1 MAKLFAR
8 EKIVATESAKE
19 PVEEHEEN
27 LVEVEDA
34 AEDIETVSKATE
46 LSLER
51 LAVMETIRDSMSGKK
66 LCSDDYMASLE
77 NYKPIAAKLGIKCLP
92 EMSDFRNKY
101 AAESAHQYA
110 TEGFMEVIKS
120 FWEKIKEFFRT
131 FFKKVT
137 IFFKRILKANLD
149 LESYDKYCD
158 QLVAKL
164 VANKATCTDNTP
176 LTSKLPRYL
185 ANKGDAK
192 VDSAFILRVGYIKVG
207 NMIKMLDTLK
217 SSRDESILNP
227 AAVKMYEREFMAL
240 VEEFKD
246 GFTNVETSLARIKKI
261 KEMGVKLVTGNFKF
275 QITADRLPEDAFVA
289 MRERFSGAPHGGSSP
304 TVYSLCDTESDFNS
318 FPRNTNIFL
327 ATMENQPLWCR
338 GSIEDMSFVEDRV
351 PPVSDVHNL
360 SSLHKTYKNGIAKVD
375 VKTIAKSADEVG
387 AVTDHFL
394 HNLSKVMPV
403 LMEKV
408 SPSASSDRAPR
419 DLGGEM
425 VKYLRT
431 HRDVNVGIIDW
442 GPLETSVMTT
452 PPPGMD
458 GHDAIN
464 QTTTA
469 LNEITTGLSPTDDGN
484 TASHIATVNSLT
496 QEQKDIAWR
505 IFKEAVKGGP
515 GGVQLSDTENT
526 QLKEALTDLSKTLNQ
541 IFTQLQ
547 LIYKDIGTLFY
558 QQITEIRYAL
568 IKYIYDSAQRY
579 TY

>member
-8 EKIVATESAKE
+8 EKIVATESTKE

-27 LVEVEDA
+27 LVEVKDA
-34 AEDIETVSKATE
+34 AEDIETVTKATE
-46 LSLER
+46 MSLER

-92 EMSDFRNKY
+92 ETEDFRNKY

-120 FWEKIKEFFRT
+120 FWEKIKEFFRS

-164 VANKATCTDNTP
+164 VANKATCTDNSP
-176 LTSKLPRYL
+176 VGSKLPRYL
-185 ANKGDAK
+185 ANKGDSK
-192 VDSAFILRVGYIKVG
+192 VDSDFILRVGYTKVG

-217 SSRDESILNP
+217 SSREESILNP
-227 AAVKMYEREFMAL
+227 AAVKLYEREFMAL

-246 GFTNVETSLARIKKI
+246 GFTDVNVSLGRIKTI
-261 KEMGVKLVTGNFKF
+261 KERGVKMVTDNFKF
-275 QITADRLPEDAFVA
+275 QVSSNRLPEEAFTA
-289 MRERFSGAPHGGSSP
+289 MSERFSGAPHGAGDA
-304 TVYSLCDTESDFNS
+304 TVYSLCDTESDFNYL
-318 FPRNTNIFL
+318 PRNTNIFL
-327 ATMENQPLWCR
+327 ATMKGQPLWCR

-351 PPVSDVHNL
+351 PPIRDVNNL
-360 SSLHKTYKNGIAKVD
+360 SSLYKTYKNGIAKVD
-375 VKTIAKSADEVG
+375 VRVISKSADEVG
-387 AVTDHFL
+387 AVTDHFI

-403 LMEKV
+403 LMDKV
-408 SPSASSDRAPR
+408 SPSANSDRAPR

-425 VKYLRT
+425 VKYLRANKGAIK
-431 HRDVNVGIIDW
+431 DFLDW
-442 GPLETSVMTT
+442 SSLDSSITTS
-452 PPPGMD
+452 PPDGMD
-458 GHDAIN
+458 SHNAFRLVEE
-464 QTTTA
+464 A
-469 LNEITTGLSPTDDGN
+469 LSVITTEISSTSDKDMGP
-484 TASHIATVNSLT
+484 HIATVNSLT
-496 QEQKDIAWR
+496 QDQKDTIWS
-505 IFKEAVKGGP
+505 IFKAAVNGAVGEPSPEDKI
-515 GGVQLSDTENT
+515 L
-526 QLKEALTDLSKTLNQ
+526 LKEALTDLSKTLNQ

-568 IKYIYDSAQRY
+568 IKYIYDSAQRF

>member
-27 LVEVEDA
+27 LVEVKDA
-34 AEDIETVSKATE
+34 AEDIETVTKATE
-46 LSLER
+46 MSLER

-92 EMSDFRNKY
+92 EMDDFRNKY

-120 FWEKIKEFFRT
+120 FWEKIKEFFRS
-131 FFKKVT
+131 FFKKVA

-164 VANKATCTDNTP
+164 VANKATCTDNSP
-176 LTSKLPRYL
+176 VGSKLPRYL

-192 VDSAFILRVGYIKVG
+192 VDSDFILRVGYTKVG

-217 SSRDESILNP
+217 SSREESILNP
-227 AAVKMYEREFMAL
+227 AAVKLYEREFMAL

-246 GFTNVETSLARIKKI
+246 GFTDVDVSLGRIKTI
-261 KEMGVKLVTGNFKF
+261 KERGVEMVTDNFKF
-275 QITADRLPEDAFVA
+275 QVSSNRLPEEAFTA
-289 MRERFSGAPHGGSSP
+289 MRERFSGAPHGTGDP
-304 TVYSLCDTESDFNS
+304 TVYSLCDTESDFNYL
-318 FPRNTNIFL
+318 PRNTNIFL
-327 ATMENQPLWCR
+327 ATMEGQPLWCR
-338 GSIEDMSFVEDRV
+338 GSIEDMSFVEDRI
-351 PPVSDVHNL
+351 PPIRDVNNL
-360 SSLHKTYKNGIAKVD
+360 SSLYKTYKNGIAKVD
-375 VKTIAKSADEVG
+375 VRTISKSADEVG
-387 AVTDHFL
+387 AVTDHFI

-403 LMEKV
+403 LMDKV
-408 SPSASSDRAPR
+408 SPSANSDRAPR

-425 VKYLRT
+425 VKYLRANKGAIK
-431 HRDVNVGIIDW
+431 DFLDW
-442 GPLETSVMTT
+442 SSLDSSITTS
-452 PPPGMD
+452 PPDGMD
-458 GHDAIN
+458 SHNAFRLVEE
-464 QTTTA
+464 A
-469 LNEITTGLSPTDDGN
+469 LSVITTEISSTSDKDMGP
-484 TASHIATVNSLT
+484 HIATVNSLT
-496 QEQKDIAWR
+496 QDQKDTIWS
-505 IFKEAVKGGP
+505 IFKAAVNGAVGEPSPEDKI
-515 GGVQLSDTENT
+515 L
-526 QLKEALTDLSKTLNQ
+526 LKEALTDLSKTLNQ

-568 IKYIYDSAQRY
+568 IKYIYDSAQRF